1 MAKFLLSLHV
11 LAAIIAIGPVTV
23 AASMFPRKAA
33 AALATTAPAA
43 NALAT
48 IAGGAGAG
56 AGVLPDGA
64 TAGVGDPEATASVR
78 LLFRITQ
85 VYAAIGLAVPVLGI
99 GTAQVMGVMGSA
111 WLIASLVITG
121 LAALV
126 LMFLVLPR
134 QQAVIAALAGEPD
147 ADAARALGGL
157 KLLTMSTGLF
167 SLLWAVVTVLMVL
180 RPGST
185 TGA

>member
-23 AASMFPRKAA
+23 AASMFPRKAK
-33 AALATTAPAA
+33 AALAAA
-43 NALAT
+43 GNPQAAADELAENA
-48 IAGGAGAG
+48 
-56 AGVLPDGA
+56 
-64 TAGVGDPEATASVR
+64 ASVR

-85 VYAAIGLAVPVLGI
+85 IYAALGIAVPVLGI

-111 WLIASLVITG
+111 WLITSLVITVV
-121 LAALV
+121 AALV
-126 LMFLVLPR
+126 LLVLVLPR
-134 QQAVIAALAGEPD
+134 QEAVVSALAGRPD
-147 ADAARALGGL
+147 ADPVGAAAGL
-157 KLLTMSTGLF
+157 KLLTMSTGVF

-185 TGA
+185 THA